1 MPGVTSLV
9 NESLPSREAK
19 SLAVGNIVVDF
30 DGFRVMVE
38 DALIDL
44 TLQEF
49 ELLRIFVSQPDSI
62 ILYDELA
69 LALWGTADER
79 NRLRLGVL
87 LCRLRA
93 KLAASHP
100 YRFET
105 VRERGYGLLAPRV
118 GGIRSRRQ
126 LAKLPQVSDLPL
138 PDSSR
143 PVRPRPSPSKGEGL
157 G

>member
-1 MPGVTSLV
+1 MPGATSLV
-9 NESLPSREAK
+9 NESLPQHEAR

-30 DGFRVMVE
+30 DGFRVVVAG
-38 DALIDL
+38 ALIDL
-44 TLQEF
+44 TFQEF
-49 ELLRIFVSQPDSI
+49 ELLRIFVSQPDSV

-69 LALWGTADER
+69 LALWGSVGER

-105 VRERGYGLLAPRV
+105 VRGRGYGLLAPRR
-118 GGIRSRRQ
+118 GG
-126 LAKLPQVSDLPL
+126 
-138 PDSSR
+138 
-143 PVRPRPSPSKGEGL
+143 
-157 G
+157 

>member
-1 MPGVTSLV
+1 MVDVTSLLK
-9 NESLPSREAK
+9 ESLAKHEART
-19 SLAVGNIVVDF
+19 LTVGNIVVDF
-30 DGFRVMVE
+30 DGFRVSVE
-38 DALIDL
+38 GVLIDL

-49 ELLRIFVSQPDSI
+49 ELLRMFVSQPDSI

-69 LALWGTADER
+69 LALWGSTGDR

-105 VRERGYGLLAPRV
+105 VRGRGYGLLAPR
-118 GGIRSRRQ
+118 RRGA
-126 LAKLPQVSDLPL
+126 AK
-138 PDSSR
+138 SSR
-143 PVRPRPSPSKGEGL
+143 QIRGRD
-157 G
+157 

>member
-1 MPGVTSLV
+1 VTPLL
-9 NESLPSREAK
+9 NASLPQHEAK
-19 SLAVGNIVVDF
+19 SLVVGNIVVDF
-30 DGFRVMVE
+30 DGFRVTVE
-38 DALIDL
+38 GVLVDL

-49 ELLRIFVSQPDSI
+49 ELLRVFVSQPDSI

-69 LALWGTADER
+69 LALWGSVGER

-105 VRERGYGLLAPRV
+105 VRGRGYGLLAPR
-118 GGIRSRRQ
+118 RRN
-126 LAKLPQVSDLPL
+126 S
-138 PDSSR
+138 
-143 PVRPRPSPSKGEGL
+143 
-157 G
+157 

>member
-9 NESLPSREAK
+9 NEARPQHEAK
-19 SLAVGNIVVDF
+19 PLTVGNIVVDF
-30 DGFRVMVE
+30 GGFRVMVAN
-38 DALIDL
+38 ALIDL
-44 TLQEF
+44 TFQEF
-49 ELLRIFVSQPDSI
+49 ELLRMFVSQPDSV

-69 LALWGTADER
+69 LALWGFVGER

-105 VRERGYGLLAPRV
+105 VRGRGYGLLAPR
-118 GGIRSRRQ
+118 RSG
-126 LAKLPQVSDLPL
+126 LSD
-138 PDSSR
+138 
-143 PVRPRPSPSKGEGL
+143 G
-157 G
+157 